1 MSRVT
6 AIKPQRN
13 NKRVNIYLDG
23 EFSFGL
29 DLENFVTLGLRLDQ
43 ELTNKQIKEIKDK
56 SDKAKILNKVLS
68 FATLR
73 PRSEKEIQDWFK
85 RKRIDVLIHQY
96 ILDKLKKF
104 ELIDDSKFAKWWVEQ
119 RLAFKKPSKRILNYE
134 LRIKGIKQETIDN
147 VLGEVKIDEVKIAKE
162 LFEKKKYKWDKF
174 DKKTKKQ
181 KATQYLAGKGF
192 GWNIIAKVIQ

>member
-147 VLGEVKIDEVKIAKE
+147 VLGEVKI
-162 LFEKKKYKWDKF
+162 
-174 DKKTKKQ
+174 
-181 KATQYLAGKGF
+181 
-192 GWNIIAKVIQ
+192 